1 MAIQKINK
9 LFPDD
14 SHLMKTNTRL
24 TFAFRVIARKLLYPA
39 HEVKTQDAYATVRE
53 AYGVDKNGADIL
65 ALLLARP
72 HWRCPSDEPLEAL
85 GLSQAVLQAS
95 LASLVDRKLV
105 IHDFNWEVID
115 SAHSLDK
122 AFIRSVQEDL
132 PLREAQARVLQD
144 LFDLAVDNP
153 LGEKRKKAVPKRDTN
168 QFTPLWMQAGSTP
181 PVTRDPA
188 ELDDEEDMG
197 SFFLSTATDP
207 EGTPIKELD
216 TALERYAGQP
226 FGEKISRF
234 TGSLTHPQKMV
245 FFYMLRQF
253 KEQFVR
259 TLHPSELTG
268 PMAHLFSEHVG
279 TLMEK
284 GLVCTSYVWNREN
297 NTSDTEHYRITPE
310 AATLFKSREE
320 LIDKRAVSSI
330 GSFISPETI
339 ERKELFFS
347 PEDSRDLD
355 RILHAALPK
364 EYDRIIAALK
374 AKRLRPCLSVLM
386 YGPPGTGKTEL
397 SLQIALQT
405 GRALLKADASKLNG
419 IYIGEGEINFR
430 NLFQT
435 YRYICAVSDLAP
447 ILFVDEGDSLLSKR
461 ITEVVRAADKDANS
475 VQNVILEELNSLPGL
490 VIVTTNLVG
499 NMDEAMFRRFM
510 IKAQFHLPDVET
522 RAAIW
527 RSKLP
532 ALTEQEAAVLASQFP
547 FSGGLIDNVVS
558 VATTDE
564 ILYEKTV
571 SLNDLLSYCAAEVV
585 GQQTERRKIGF

>member
-1 MAIQKINK
+1 MPIQKINK

-85 GLSQAVLQAS
+85 GLSRGVLQAS

-168 QFTPLWMQAGSTP
+168 QFTPLWMQAGSAP

-226 FGEKISRF
+226 FGDKITRF

-245 FFYMLRQF
+245 FFYMLRHF
-253 KEQFVR
+253 KEQFIRPV
-259 TLHPSELTG
+259 HPSELTG
-268 PMAHLFSEHVG
+268 PMEHLFSEHVG

-297 NTSDTEHYRITPE
+297 NTSDTEYYRISPD
-310 AATLFKSREE
+310 AATLFKGREE

-374 AKRLRPCLSVLM
+374 ARRLRPCLSVLM

-571 SLNDLLSYCAAEVV
+571 SLNDLLAYCAAEVV

>member
-1 MAIQKINK
+1 MAIQIINK

-85 GLSQAVLQAS
+85 GLSRGVLQAS

-168 QFTPLWMQAGSTP
+168 QFTPLWMQAGSAP

-226 FGEKISRF
+226 FGEKITRF

-253 KEQFVR
+253 KEQFTRPV
-259 TLHPSELTG
+259 HPSELTG
-268 PMAHLFSEHVG
+268 PMEHLFSEHVG

-297 NTSDTEHYRITPE
+297 NTSDTEYYRISPD
-310 AATLFKSREE
+310 AATLFKGREE

-374 AKRLRPCLSVLM
+374 ARRLRPCLSVLM

-571 SLNDLLSYCAAEVV
+571 SLNDLLAYCAAEVV

>member
-1 MAIQKINK
+1 MPIQKINK

-85 GLSQAVLQAS
+85 GLSRGVLQAS

-168 QFTPLWMQAGSTP
+168 QFTPLWMQAGSAP

-226 FGEKISRF
+226 FGEKITRF

-245 FFYMLRQF
+245 FFYMLRHF
-253 KEQFVR
+253 KEQFIRPV
-259 TLHPSELTG
+259 HPSELTG
-268 PMAHLFSEHVG
+268 PMEHLFSEHVG

-297 NTSDTEHYRITPE
+297 NTSDTEYYRISPD
-310 AATLFKSREE
+310 AATLFKGREE

-374 AKRLRPCLSVLM
+374 ARRLRPCLSVLM

-490 VIVTTNLVG
+490 VIVTTNLGLSQMREEQDIEKRRVYARIL
-499 NMDEAMFRRFM
+499 EACRPM
-510 IKAQFHLPDVET
+510 ALPKRDL
-522 RAAIW
+522 RA
-527 RSKLP
+527 
-532 ALTEQEAAVLASQFP
+532 EAAVANQMQ
-547 FSGGLIDNVVS
+547 IR
-558 VATTDE
+558 E
-564 ILYEKTV
+564 
-571 SLNDLLSYCAAEVV
+571 LL
-585 GQQTERRKIGF
+585 G

>member
-1 MAIQKINK
+1 MPIQKINK

-85 GLSQAVLQAS
+85 GLSRGVLQAS

-168 QFTPLWMQAGSTP
+168 QFTPLWMQAGSAP

-226 FGEKISRF
+226 FGEKITRF

-253 KEQFVR
+253 KEQFIRPV
-259 TLHPSELTG
+259 HPSELTG
-268 PMAHLFSEHVG
+268 PMEHLFSEHVG

-297 NTSDTEHYRITPE
+297 NTSDTEYYRISPD
-310 AATLFKSREE
+310 AATLFKGREE

-374 AKRLRPCLSVLM
+374 ARRLRPCLSVLM

-571 SLNDLLSYCAAEVV
+571 SLNDLLAYCAAEVV

>member
-72 HWRCPSDEPLEAL
+72 HWRCPSDESLEAL
-85 GLSQAVLQAS
+85 GLSRGVLQAS

-153 LGEKRKKAVPKRDTN
+153 LGEKKKKAVPKRDTN
-168 QFTPLWMQAGSTP
+168 QFTPLWMQAGNVR
-181 PVTRDPA
+181 PVMNNPDETV
-188 ELDDEEDMG
+188 DEEDMG

-216 TALERYAGQP
+216 TALGRYTGQP
-226 FGEKISRF
+226 FGEKITHF

-268 PMAHLFSEHVG
+268 PMSHLFSEHVG

-310 AATLFKSREE
+310 AATLFKGRNE

-330 GSFISPETI
+330 GSFITPEAI

-374 AKRLRPCLSVLM
+374 ARHLRPCLSVLM

-405 GRALLKADASKLNG
+405 GRALLKADASKLGG

-510 IKAQFHLPDVET
+510 IKAQFHLPDVRT

-571 SLNDLLSYCAAEVV
+571 SLNDLLAYCAAEVV